1 MAFFD
6 EIGKKLSQTGQGM
19 VQKTKEMAD
28 VAKLNSN
35 ISDEE
40 KKLSD
45 TYFQIGQLY
54 VQLHNEDFESN
65 FKELIMQIKE
75 SQENIEKFKQEIQ
88 EIKGIKRC
96 DICGA
101 EISNNATFC
110 SSCGTAVAQKKAV
123 NAANL
128 TKCTNCGKMIEKG
141 MRFCT
146 FCGREVVVQQ
156 NDNTV
161 NKCLSCGSLLAT
173 DAAFC
178 TQCGATVHKSDE
190 ELSGQSETERPV
202 ADTSIQPDTA
212 EAVVESTAEQQ
223 EMNIQL
229 PPVQPIEKR
238 CLSCGATLA
247 EDALFCTECGTKV
260 N

>member
-19 VQKTKEMAD
+19 VQKTKEIAD

-40 KKLSD
+40 KILSNA
-45 TYFQIGQLY
+45 YSQIGQLY
-54 VQLHNEDFESN
+54 VQLHNEDFESD
-65 FKELIMQIKE
+65 FEDLIMQIKE
-75 SQENIEKFKQEIQ
+75 SQENIEKSKQEIQ
-88 EIKGIKRC
+88 EIKGVKRC

-123 NAANL
+123 DAANL
-128 TKCTNCGKMIEKG
+128 TQCTNCGKMIEKG

-146 FCGREVVVQQ
+146 FCGCEVVVPQ
-156 NDNTV
+156 NENTD

-190 ELSGQSETERPV
+190 ELSSQSETERLV
-202 ADTSIQPDTA
+202 ADTSIQPNTT
-212 EAVVESTAEQQ
+212 ETIVESTAKQQ

-229 PPVQPIEKR
+229 PFEQPAEKR
-238 CLSCGATLA
+238 CPNC
-247 EDALFCTECGTKV
+247 DAVIEKDSLFCTECGTRIK
-260 N
+260 